1 MTAFLLAALAGAALA
16 PAPATAPA
24 PTRIES
30 LSAAQLFAIADGARA
45 EGRVDDAL
53 VFYEALTRDP
63 DPEVRA
69 EARFRRGMTLA
80 EAKRYREAAE
90 SFRALLDEKPGTARV
105 RLELARVL
113 ALLGDSKAAA
123 REIRQAQA
131 AGLPEEVA
139 VVVDQFAAALRSSR
153 PIGGSFEIAL
163 APDSNVNRATAAR
176 TLDTIIAPLVLSE
189 DARARSGLGLK
200 AGGQLYARVPVGS
213 RLAVVPRLSGLGRF
227 YRAERFDD
235 ASASAL
241 LGVEWQGGKDRVTG
255 SAGAGW
261 RWYGLSP
268 YARTQTLAADWIHA
282 AGRTTQFVTSLAA
295 SRARYVRNTL
305 QDGEIYAAAVSIE
318 HALNPGRGFTL
329 TASADRQT
337 ARDPGYATASGGL
350 ALLGWQEWGKVT
362 LYASAALR
370 RTEGDARL
378 VLFTDRRREWLYQAA
393 TGATFRQVT
402 FHGLAPTLRVTWE
415 RNVSTVGLYDYSR
428 LATEIGVTRAF

>member
-113 ALLGDSKAAA
+113 ALL
-123 REIRQAQA
+123 
-131 AGLPEEVA
+131 V
-139 VVVDQFAAALRSSR
+139 AAALRSSR